1 MEAPSR
7 TTVLATVGTVLA
19 GLSAYAIYFDYKRRH
34 DPDFRRKLRRE
45 QKRLSNQQKE
55 RARAAEMGE
64 SEALQGAHRRA
75 KEEPLPTS
83 PEDREQAFMT
93 EVARGETLYAA
104 GEGAKYDAAI
114 CFYRALK
121 MYPQPAELTRI
132 YEQTIPPVGRPH
144 SLQYRHDRLL
154 TMS

>member
-7 TTVLATVGTVLA
+7 TTVFAAIGTVVV
-19 GLSAYAIYFDYKRRH
+19 GISAYAVYFDYRRRN
-34 DPDFRRKLRRE
+34 DPEFRRTIKKE
-45 QKRLSNQQKE
+45 QKRLANLQRE
-55 RARAAEMGE
+55 RQREAEVGE
-64 SEALQGAHRRA
+64 TEALKRAHRQA
-75 KEEPLPTS
+75 KEEPLPVS
-83 PEDREQAFMT
+83 PEEREQAFMQ

-132 YEQTIPPVGRPH
+132 YEQTIPPVRFH
-144 SLQYRHDRLL
+144 CS
-154 TMS
+154 